1 MKLLLDECIPR
12 KFKNHFSGHDCQ
24 TVPEAGIAGK
34 KNGELL
40 LFAEQT
46 GFQVFLMVDQGIK
59 CEQNLRRKQIS
70 VIVIS
75 VKSNRLADLLPHLP
89 EVLRTLESI
98 ESGQLIRIG

>member
-1 MKLLLDECIPR
+1 
-12 KFKNHFSGHDCQ
+12 
-24 TVPEAGIAGK
+24 
-34 KNGELL
+34 
-40 LFAEQT
+40 
-46 GFQVFLMVDQGIK
+46 MVDQGIK

-75 VKSNRLADLLPHLP
+75 VKSNRLADLLPYLP